1 MDRRSVLRMLAA
13 SGVLLSLLTRKALG
27 QADAAEDASLPG
39 ATAEEA
45 QSLGLPSDWR
55 FVAPRQWETVDKS
68 LQARL
73 NSSLRDASPIDLG
86 GINVARSGKIEIGKL
101 DPVGVSVEL
110 PPELASIVTP
120 ADEALSLE
128 VLNRDFNPFLADPRG
143 PGGTPLIGPFTAGGE
158 LYQGKMLLP
167 VRFIV
172 AKLAEAGG
180 IPAPAIKPLI
190 DALSEIVAIH
200 TPAHQFRLGDGL
212 GNRVVFYGETSVNGS
227 KIEIGHKHIDQVV
240 FELAKQNFRLI
251 KQMVHFDKPAQG
263 GSPEA
268 VVADG
273 AAGSTHAGGFSAGYD
288 IHGNPM
294 AIKSDWPSNYGQLGN
309 SNKTYNAH
317 LIAIDYSA
325 GVEDPIPEATLK
337 AYYRNADMWDCASA
351 ILVPFADQDPD
362 PKFRDYMYNPLEVF
376 DQQSARDVAAALATL
391 DEHTFFEKH
400 GAFYCAEGQYVVAN
414 LGPQEDET
422 GGTLLKKSRY
432 GDTAFGKLIDNF
444 IKAPGYAGMSA
455 EEREKNPEIGWEYLV
470 ELGPDNG
477 GISGAQ
483 ALILTATDRH
493 GVALD
498 WIPEDIKGWQVYRP
512 KLSEALIARPMT
524 VATIAWALLRLYMPR
539 DAVARAI
546 AADIGRA
553 YAQGDDWVKDFGQA
567 ADRRRRSHDASR
579 PGAARWRLR
588 QGSDR
593 PLAWPPVERG
603 SRGLAALQG
612 RLQRDHQRCGQGAGE
627 SRVSGVSRHPAKCRL
642 LDAERARPRFGRGR
656 RQARSPHRHPHLL
669 QPRDARAPAGQEHG
683 DEIFSSPVFRHVG
696 AATVPRRD
704 WVSSLCRHRDACQ
717 PEEDA
722 SLLTLHNRNFA
733 RGAAGL

>member
-1 MDRRSVLRMLAA
+1 M
-13 SGVLLSLLTRKALG
+13 
-27 QADAAEDASLPG
+27 
-39 ATAEEA
+39 
-45 QSLGLPSDWR
+45 
-55 FVAPRQWETVDKS
+55 
-68 LQARL
+68 
-73 NSSLRDASPIDLG
+73 
-86 GINVARSGKIEIGKL
+86 
-101 DPVGVSVEL
+101 
-110 PPELASIVTP
+110 
-120 ADEALSLE
+120 
-128 VLNRDFNPFLADPRG
+128 
-143 PGGTPLIGPFTAGGE
+143 
-158 LYQGKMLLP
+158 
-167 VRFIV
+167 
-172 AKLAEAGG
+172 
-180 IPAPAIKPLI
+180 PAPAIKPLI

-268 VVADG
+268 IVADG

-294 AIKSDWPSNYGQLGN
+294 AIKSDWPSNYGQLGD

-432 GDTAFGKLIDNF
+432 GDTAFGKLIENF

-512 KLSEALIARPMT
+512 KLDEALIARPMT

-553 YAQGDDWVKDFGQA
+553 YAQGDDWVKDSVKQLIGG
-567 ADRRRRSHDASR
+567 AD
-579 PGAARWRLR
+579 PTT
-588 QGSDR
+588 
-593 PLAWPPVERG
+593 
-603 SRGLAALQG
+603 
-612 RLQRDHQRCGQGAGE
+612 
-627 SRVSGVSRHPAKCRL
+627 
-642 LDAERARPRFGRGR
+642 
-656 RQARSPHRHPHLL
+656 
-669 QPRDARAPAGQEHG
+669 PAGQALLAG
-683 DEIFSSPVFRHVG
+683 VSAK
-696 AATVPRRD
+696 AATGLLLGLL
-704 WVSSLCRHRDACQ
+704 SS
-717 PEEDA
+717 EEVAA
-722 SLLTLHNRNFA
+722 SLLSKAGFNEITNDADKERVK
-733 RGAAGL
+733 AAYQEFLGILQNADYSTQSALDRALAEADAKLGGLTVTRTFFSRATQERLPAKSTVMKYSAPPCFGMWAQQPFLAGTGCLRYVATAMHVSQKKTPAS